1 MDFRLDSACT
11 NSSQILTRRHE
22 SRGTRTDSDD
32 YSGYCDARDDVF
44 RYQRYSCSYM
54 VTTAGDGS
62 NDDRV
67 ESGGDSDVIDGVRD
81 DLQ

>member
-1 MDFRLDSACT
+1 
-11 NSSQILTRRHE
+11 
-22 SRGTRTDSDD
+22 
-32 YSGYCDARDDVF
+32 
-44 RYQRYSCSYM
+44 M